1 MKKTAGILL
10 LSAMTLMTGCSG
22 KQDSAK
28 SGSTAENSL
37 SSTPKRYELKSGV
50 VYYAPMVI
58 MGIKTVQTLYF
69 DDYGRREARESV
81 TDSNIMGM
89 TSHERKMDI
98 TDNDAVISY
107 EIEKIVNGKDETSK
121 EATKTSMKDVREMAM
136 QMGNA
141 FDVEEMRKNFDYRE
155 EGTEMV
161 AGVTGKKYSISLNKE
176 KTDARV
182 YGVLYK
188 NIALKSQMAGIT
200 MQAEKIEE
208 NAAVP
213 SSKFEVPA
221 GYTIREVNLKEEM
234 SGAGLPVNK

>member
-1 MKKTAGILL
+1 MKRTAGILL

-28 SGSTAENSL
+28 SGSTAE
-37 SSTPKRYELKSGV
+37 SSSSSMPQRYELKSGIV
-50 VYYAPMVI
+50 HYAPMVI

-98 TDNDAVISY
+98 TDNDAVISF
-107 EIEKIVNGKDETSK
+107 EVEKIVNGKDETSK

-136 QMGNA
+136 KMGSA
-141 FDVEEMRKNFDYRE
+141 FDPDEMKKNFDYRE
-155 EGTEMV
+155 EGTEIV

-188 NIALKSQMAGIT
+188 NISIKSQMGGIT

-221 GYTIREVNLKEEM
+221 GYTIREVNLEEEM